1 MYHFQESLLLEKS
14 YVSMYLIFFT
24 SSVLSVKIRAMY
36 VDVRNDKEMKI
47 TSFIHL
53 EKTHNTGQT

>member
-1 MYHFQESLLLEKS
+1 
-14 YVSMYLIFFT
+14 MYLIFFT
-24 SSVLSVKIRAMY
+24 SSVLSVRIHAMY

-53 EKTHNTGQT
+53 EKNS

>member
-1 MYHFQESLLLEKS
+1 
-14 YVSMYLIFFT
+14 MYLIFFT